1 MYLLVTRVSTK
12 SGDDSILSPIDI
24 PTLST
29 TKIQYKH
36 TVFTDKQIPDHLS
49 SLVSLPGV
57 VVGVSTLF
65 SGELVTVTGFLAKLQ
80 N

>member
-1 MYLLVTRVSTK
+1 MYLLVTRVSTT

-29 TKIQYKH
+29 TEIQNKH
-36 TVFTDKQIPDHLS
+36 TIFTDKQIPNYLS

-65 SGELVTVTGFLAKLQ
+65 NGELVTVTGFLAKLQ